1 MDLDL
6 NVFTSKVPR
15 TLLQILTVPDVAV
28 SWKWGVMLPT
38 NIPEPIPADSS
49 NTGITSGNSIWR
61 TIEETADKISNVV
74 SNVANQVNVAAIC
87 LRAESIKIPFES
99 LTSTTVRTQAR
110 LRSFPNEINVE
121 SVDMTFYEDYNYTTL
136 TYLEK
141 WKRSIVNERG
151 VFRLPEGEDG
161 YCRDIYAYLFDTV
174 GLLKGAV
181 KFVNCYPEQIQALN
195 LGSSSEAVKI
205 SCSFSVQAISWTPQ
219 KFLNLGALGST
230 GKTILQGITSG
241 QYGSTLGA
249 GIKGIG
255 SLF

>member
-38 NIPEPIPADSS
+38 NIPEPIPVDSS
-49 NTGITSGNSIWR
+49 TGNTSGNSIWR
-61 TIEETADKISNVV
+61 KIEETADKISNAV
-74 SNVANQVNVAAIC
+74 SSVANQVNVAAIC

-99 LTSTTVRTQAR
+99 LTSTLVRTQAR
-110 LRSFPNEINVE
+110 LRNFPNEVNVE

-219 KFLNLGALGST
+219 KFLNLGALGAT
-230 GKTILQGITSG
+230 GKTVLQGITSG

-255 SLF
+255 SLFQ